1 MVEVRAVLLRVTCG
15 EMRNESII
23 TSWLARERAL
33 QRRMPIGAAALVAIW
48 APVSISLMAPRQT
61 DAQSHVESAAAVAAA
76 PVFEVASVKPSP
88 PQRRS
93 IRNRHDPGMV
103 DIRNFTLCD
112 ILADAYNVD
121 NLMISG
127 PSWLLLERYDIVA
140 KILCVSMSTPKANVI
155 CWAIRGQPQVGLRR
169 FKQRRPEGHP
179 V

>member
-112 ILADAYNVD
+112 ILADAYSVD

>member
-1 MVEVRAVLLRVTCG
+1 MWSLPPPLL
-15 EMRNESII
+15 
-23 TSWLARERAL
+23 
-33 QRRMPIGAAALVAIW
+33 
-48 APVSISLMAPRQT
+48 
-61 DAQSHVESAAAVAAA
+61 A

-155 CWAIRGQPQVGLRR
+155 CWAIRGQPQVGLSR